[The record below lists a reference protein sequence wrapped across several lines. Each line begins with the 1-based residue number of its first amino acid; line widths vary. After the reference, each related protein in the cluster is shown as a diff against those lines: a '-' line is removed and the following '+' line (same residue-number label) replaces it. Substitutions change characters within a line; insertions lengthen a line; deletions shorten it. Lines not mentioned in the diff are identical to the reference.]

1 VTEHIAVS
9 VADRIMEIRFN
20 RPEKRN
26 AITGEMYSAIADA
39 LDRAVG
45 DDGIR
50 CVLILGSGGHF
61 TAGNDLSDFT
71 NPTALDPGGPVFRF
85 LQTVAG
91 FPKVLV
97 AGVVGSSVG
106 IGTTLL
112 LHCDLAVAGRGAKFA
127 LPFVDL
133 GLVPEAGSSLL
144 LPALIGRQL
153 AAKHLLLCDPFGAE
167 KALEYGLV
175 IEVVDDGVVEEAAR
189 GLALRIAAKAP
200 NAMLLSKKLLQGDAA
215 AVATRVAE
223 EAAIFGDRLKSPE
236 VAEAIAAFYE
246 KRPARFE

>member
-1 VTEHIAVS
+1 VTA
-9 VADRIMEIRFN
+9 
-20 RPEKRN
+20 
-26 AITGEMYSAIADA
+26 
-39 LDRAVG
+39 
-45 DDGIR
+45 
-50 CVLILGSGGHF
+50 
-61 TAGNDLSDFT
+61 
-71 NPTALDPGGPVFRF
+71 
-85 LQTVAG
+85 

-97 AGVVGSSVG
+97 AGVVGSAIG

-144 LPALIGRQL
+144 LPALVGRQR
-153 AAKHLLLCDPFGAE
+153 AAKHLLLCDSFGAE
-167 KALEYGLV
+167 AALEYGLV

-200 NAMLLSKKLLQGDAA
+200 NAVLLSKKLLQGDDALA
-215 AVATRVAE
+215 RRVAE

-246 KRPARFE
+246 KRPPRFE